1 MEPTT
6 SAVEC
11 SQLGAVVLLATI
23 DEVCKRIELELAK
36 VGVQLDP
43 RPGSDWLRYVQ
54 SCDPFDKQLTMT
66 GLWEWNGDAL
76 GSVQLRADGG
86 VYGEYF
92 VTQPHP
98 TKAGAFIEAVTVWGG
113 AGSLRSEL
121 RLVAE

>member
-1 MEPTT
+1 VDRRT
-6 SAVEC
+6 SPVDP
-11 SQLGAVVLLATI
+11 SQLNAAVLLSTI
-23 DEVCKRIELELAK
+23 EEVCRRMESELAK
-36 VGVQLDP
+36 VGLALEP
-43 RPGSDWLRYVQ
+43 RPDSDWLRYVQ

-66 GLWEWNGDAL
+66 GFWESSGEVW

-98 TKAGAFIEAVTVWGG
+98 KRPGAFIEAVTVWGVPE
-113 AGSLRSEL
+113 SLRSEL